1 MKRIESLH
9 VGKALF
15 AVIRRRKNAYS
26 EVSWATMKA
35 FLEQKGLDQTGTLTL
50 LMEVAEVLRRSARVV
65 ADADAPERPGNQGQ
79 GNGERDGA
87 KQIR

>member
-1 MKRIESLH
+1 MHGLISPVAGSFCRESPQEERVLT
-9 VGKALF
+9 
-15 AVIRRRKNAYS
+15 
-26 EVSWATMKA
+26 VSWATTEARLRKSA
-35 FLEQKGLDQTGTLTL
+35 DQTGTLSL
-50 LMEVAEVLRRSARVV
+50 LPEVAEVLSRSARVV

>member
-1 MKRIESLH
+1 
-9 VGKALF
+9 
-15 AVIRRRKNAYS
+15 
-26 EVSWATMKA
+26 MKA

-79 GNGERDGA
+79 GNGERHGEVRRPTNPSAGTVIA
-87 KQIR
+87 KPIGTRKVRIVRSQGG